1 MHIYLFLIIIDIR
14 YGRGTIVNT
23 TSNDLGGAGVAV
35 V

>member
-23 TSNDLGGAGVAV
+23 NDLGGAGVAV